1 MASTASRK
9 VVSYSD
15 LDMAALASA
24 STSSLAPSA
33 SSLAASSASGKR
45 PNWDSS
51 GQALTASASRKLRKL
66 LSLARGGNVE
76 QVESMLKNDASVA
89 GARVNEELK
98 EAMRDARRAMRGE
111 DEEEEEDEEGDEEEE
126 DENDDFDQ
134 VNGGHKEVDEEM
146 DDGGA
151 VDSFDWQGINGGSE
165 NDGGRALTHREIWD
179 DDALKNA
186 WDAAVEE
193 YEIFHRR
200 RQEAHEQQEVSQKK
214 RKRESALWYESPAPG
229 SKAALEAKTK
239 QADEARELAR
249 RKQEAKK
256 LVRNLAANE
265 ATPPSSKSNLS
276 VPPSRHLASNSSAW
290 KRACAMVAQTPNR
303 IGPSH
308 TSAVPTPAPSTT
320 TTTTTTTRQADPV
333 ATFSSTDAQAAAA
346 PSAAPPSAMSKEDT
360 LQNLAMAWYY
370 AGYYQA
376 QAHALVASSSL
387 EQQGE

>member
-15 LDMAALASA
+15 LDMAAAASA

-33 SSLAASSASGKR
+33 PSLVASSASGKR

-98 EAMRDARRAMRGE
+98 EAMREARRAMRGE
-111 DEEEEEDEEGDEEEE
+111 DEEEEEEEEEGDEKEEY
-126 DENDDFDQ
+126 ENDDFDE
-134 VNGGHKEVDEEM
+134 VNGGHGEVDEEM
-146 DDGGA
+146 DEGGA
-151 VDSFDWQGINGGSE
+151 IDSFDWQGINGGSE
-165 NDGGRALTHREIWD
+165 NGSGRALTHREIWD

-214 RKRESALWYESPAPG
+214 RKRESALWYDSPAPG

-256 LVRNLAANE
+256 LVRDLAANE
-265 ATPPSSKSNLS
+265 ATPPLSKSNLS

-308 TSAVPTPAPSTT
+308 TSAVPSAAPSMATA
-320 TTTTTTTRQADPV
+320 TRLADPV
-333 ATFSSTDAQAAAA
+333 ATFASADAQAAAA
-346 PSAAPPSAMSKEDT
+346 PSTSTPSAMSKEDT

-376 QAHALVASSSL
+376 QAQALVASSSPQ
-387 EQQGE
+387 QQGE